1 MKKLF
6 KWLGLIVAIASVI
19 IVCVNIEK
27 ISAFITNLI
36 YPEPVVFQA
45 DVLEVNDTTCLV
57 KPKKAYPEYQIS
69 DQIVVPLVPMDSC
82 STLEV
87 GDKVEIEYRGGIM
100 ESYPA
105 QIKDVLRIEII
116 SKTSIM
122 V

>member
-1 MKKLF
+1 MKKIL
-6 KWLGLIVAIASVI
+6 KWLGVI
-19 IVCVNIEK
+19 LSIVCVMIACINIEK
-27 ISAFITNLI
+27 FSAFVTNLI

-45 DVLEVNDTTCLV
+45 DVLEITDTTCLV
-57 KPKKAYPEYQIS
+57 KPKQAYPEYHIS

-87 GDKVEIEYRGGIM
+87 GDKVEIEYRGRIM

-105 QIKDVLRIEII
+105 QIKNVLRIEII
-116 SKTSIM
+116 AKTSIM